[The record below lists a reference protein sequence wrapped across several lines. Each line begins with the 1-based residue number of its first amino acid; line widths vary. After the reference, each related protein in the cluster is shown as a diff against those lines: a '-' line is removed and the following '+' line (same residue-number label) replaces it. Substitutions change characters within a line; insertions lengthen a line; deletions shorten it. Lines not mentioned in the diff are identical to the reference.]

1 MKLPANFY
9 RPLAIGAPLPLREL
23 PVRPER
29 MIERRMGAGESTSRS
44 RPNREGVVPR
54 IQPFL
59 LFDRRFTANSS
70 PIRQR

>member
-29 MIERRMGAGESTSRS
+29 MKHFAIAPGALPRSAGFAPAPAAAVPYRAVAPRRCWAASAL
-44 RPNREGVVPR
+44 P
-54 IQPFL
+54 L
-59 LFDRRFTANSS
+59 A
-70 PIRQR
+70 

>member
-29 MIERRMGAGESTSRS
+29 MIYFFPPHVEKIRARIPEMAKQIAGRKPTWK
-44 RPNREGVVPR
+44 GC
-54 IQPFL
+54 
-59 LFDRRFTANSS
+59 
-70 PIRQR
+70 

>member
-29 MIERRMGAGESTSRS
+29 MIHFFPPHVAGACSGGNDIRDRARRERMVGKGRQHVMQNRS
-44 RPNREGVVPR
+44 
-54 IQPFL
+54 
-59 LFDRRFTANSS
+59 
-70 PIRQR
+70 IR

>member
-29 MIERRMGAGESTSRS
+29 MIERRMGAGESTSRG
-44 RPNREGVVPR
+44 RPNRGCRP
-54 IQPFL
+54 
-59 LFDRRFTANSS
+59 
-70 PIRQR
+70 